1 MLPSSPARRWLYRPV
16 LLLIILLAVCS
27 ASLASAATQ
36 DARSYVRLVVTTEV
50 AADANDHSRWMYR
63 DDNKTP
69 DKHTVKLVIQTSQGD
84 LSKTIE
90 RDGRPLTPEEQK
102 GDEQRID
109 VFVQDAD
116 LREKQK
122 HDHAQDAE
130 KANSLTKMLPD
141 AFLWTMAD
149 QNDSETTLHFE
160 PDPKFEPP
168 TREASVFAAMAGT
181 MVVDT
186 KQKRIRQLKG
196 QLTRNVNFGFGLLGK
211 LEKGGTFQIERQ
223 QIAAHVWAITST
235 HIHIHG
241 RALIFKSIGEQQDEV
256 TSHYRPTPASLTLT
270 AAAQMLKDGSAA
282 RMLQSGPASSTS
294 TR

>member
-1 MLPSSPARRWLYRPV
+1 MLSSSPASRWLYRPA
-16 LLLIILLAVCS
+16 LLLITIAAVCS
-27 ASLASAATQ
+27 ATPASGATQ

-63 DDNKTP
+63 EDNKTP

-102 GDEQRID
+102 ADEQRID

-122 HDHAQDAE
+122 RDHAQDAE

-141 AFLWTMAD
+141 AFLWTIAD
-149 QNDSETTLHFE
+149 QNDSETRLHFE

-186 KQKRIRQLKG
+186 KQKRIKQLKG

-223 QIAAHVWAITST
+223 QIAPHVWAITST
-235 HIHIHG
+235 HIHIQG

-282 RMLQSGPASSTS
+282 RMLQSGPASSVS